1 MQVLRV
7 TGGVQLS
14 GEVQVVGAK
23 NSVLKLMAAALMAP
37 GETTIGNL
45 PAISDV
51 TTMHELLGRLG
62 CEVTEVSDGRV
73 DSVRITVPD
82 EPSYEAPYELVR
94 KIRGSIAVL
103 GPLLA
108 RTGRA
113 KVALPGGD
121 AIGARPLDMH
131 FDGLSRMGADI
142 HTEHGYVIAEA
153 PQLHGATIWLDL
165 PSVGATENILTA
177 AVLAKGTTVID
188 NAAREPEIGRASCRE
203 RVFITV

>member
-7 TGGVQLS
+7 TGGARLS
-14 GEVQVVGAK
+14 GEVAVVGAK

-37 GETTIGNL
+37 GETTISNL

-51 TTMHELLGRLG
+51 TTMHALLGRLG
-62 CEVTEVSDGRV
+62 CEVAASTDGGV

-82 EPSYEAPYELVR
+82 EPMPEAPYELVR

-103 GPLLA
+103 GPLLG

-121 AIGARPLDMH
+121 AIG
-131 FDGLSRMGADI
+131 
-142 HTEHGYVIAEA
+142 
-153 PQLHGATIWLDL
+153 
-165 PSVGATENILTA
+165 
-177 AVLAKGTTVID
+177 
-188 NAAREPEIGRASCRE
+188 RASCRE
-203 RVFITV
+203 RV